1 MWVFF
6 MKGYNKA
13 HVKFAYTA
21 LLPIFGLY
29 LILRGWPI
37 LESFRLSFTNYSII
51 SPNFSFVGLQNYLH
65 LLSNDQDFR
74 ISLINTMLFAT
85 LTTIAVLL
93 LAFSITLA
101 MDRRK
106 IKSIGLLQSLFFLP
120 VVVSVVPSAIIWKWM
135 YDPQYGIFNYFLSFF
150 GIGTIGWLVDRSYSM
165 YSIILFVIWKWLGY
179 FMVIFW
185 VGLKGIP
192 GVYIEAAKI
201 DGASNWKLTRFVI
214 LPLLKPIIF
223 FSLVMATIKGF
234 TIFSEVYVMTVGSQA
249 APGNMVKTLTY
260 DIYERAFLYF
270 RAGQANA
277 EAVILF
283 LIVLGLT
290 VIQGK
295 LVRKGELY

>member
-29 LILRGWPI
+29 LILRCWPI

-51 SPNFSFVGLQNYLH
+51 SPNFSFVGLQNYLK

-201 DGASNWKLTRFVI
+201 DGASNWKLTRLVI

>member
-21 LLPIFGLY
+21 LLPVFGLY
-29 LILRGWPI
+29 LILRCWPI

-51 SPNFSFVGLQNYLH
+51 SPNFSFVGLQNYLK

-106 IKSIGLLQSLFFLP
+106 IKSIGVLQSLFFLP

-192 GVYIEAAKI
+192 EVYIEAAKI

-214 LPLLKPIIF
+214 FPLLKPIIF

>member
-1 MWVFF
+1 
-6 MKGYNKA
+6 
-13 HVKFAYTA
+13 
-21 LLPIFGLY
+21 
-29 LILRGWPI
+29 
-37 LESFRLSFTNYSII
+37 
-51 SPNFSFVGLQNYLH
+51 
-65 LLSNDQDFR
+65 
-74 ISLINTMLFAT
+74 MLFAT

>member
-29 LILRGWPI
+29 LILRVWPI

-51 SPNFSFVGLQNYLH
+51 SPNFSFVGLQNYLK

-85 LTTIAVLL
+85 LTTIAVLF

-192 GVYIEAAKI
+192 GVYIEAAKV
-201 DGASNWKLTRFVI
+201 DGASDWKITRLVI

-234 TIFSEVYVMTVGSQA
+234 TIFSEVYVMTVGSQG

>member
-1 MWVFF
+1 MEVLFT
-6 MKGYNKA
+6 KGYNKA
-13 HVKFAYTA
+13 HVKFAFTA

-37 LESFRLSFTNYSII
+37 LVSFRLSFTNYSIV
-51 SPNFSFVGLQNYLH
+51 SPNFSFVGLQNYLN

-85 LTTIAVLL
+85 LTTIVVLF
-93 LAFSITLA
+93 LALSITLV
-101 MDRRK
+101 MDFRK
-106 IKSIGLLQSLFFLP
+106 IKSISLLQSLFFLP
-120 VVVSVVPSAIIWKWM
+120 VVVSVVPSAMIWKWM

-150 GIGTIGWLVDRSYSM
+150 GIGTIGWLVDKSYSM
-165 YSIILFVIWKWLGY
+165 YSIILFVIWRRLGY

-201 DGASNWKLTRFVI
+201 DGASNWQITRSVI
-214 LPLLKPIIF
+214 FPLLKPIMF
-223 FSLVMATIKGF
+223 FSLIIATIEGF

-249 APGNMVKTLTY
+249 APGNVVKVLAY
-260 DIYERAFLYF
+260 DIYERAFLF
-270 RAGQANA
+270 FKTGQANA

-295 LVRKGELY
+295 LVRKGESY